1 MLLIHAIVMA
11 ALVWCLISVGPM
23 WLKWSLHQGAPL
35 IAGLINGI
43 ILGDIAYGLTFG
55 ATVMLVFMGVA
66 VIGGA
71 IPSDTALAG
80 YVGVTVSMMAGVDPS
95 MGVTVSATLGALG
108 AAARPLLMTLN
119 SVWVHRADKYAAE
132 GNSKA
137 LARIDI
143 LGPVA
148 LCFVLYFIPSFIV
161 IYFGAPVLDA
171 VMNVI
176 PAWLLTGMTVVG
188 KLLPALGLAMLMQ
201 LLFKKSLLPFFI
213 FGFVMSAYM
222 GLGIIPI
229 AITGCGFALMHYMY
243 STQKGV
249 Q

>member
-1 MLLIHAIVMA
+1 MLIHALVMA
-11 ALVWCLISVGPM
+11 AMVWCLTSVGPM

-71 IPSDTALAG
+71 IPSDTCLAG

-108 AAARPLLMTLN
+108 AAARPLLMTFN
-119 SVWVHRADKYAAE
+119 SVWVHRADKYAEE

-137 LARIDI
+137 IARIDVW
-143 LGPVA
+143 GPVA
-148 LCFVLYFIPSFIV
+148 LCALLYFIPSFII
-161 IYFGAPVLDA
+161 IYFGATVLDA
-171 VMNVI
+171 IMSAI
-176 PAWLLTGMTVVG
+176 PAWMLTGLGVVG

-201 LLFKKSLLPFFI
+201 LLFKKSLIPFFI
-213 FGFVMSAYM
+213 FGFVMSAYL

-229 AITGCGFALMHYMY
+229 AITGAGFALMHYMY
-243 STQKGV
+243 STKKGAN
-249 Q
+249 

>member
-1 MLLIHAIVMA
+1 MLVHALVMA
-11 ALVWCLISVGPM
+11 AFVWCLTSVGPM

-119 SVWVHRADKYAAE
+119 SFWVHRADKYASE
-132 GNSKA
+132 GDSKA
-137 LARIDI
+137 LARVDV

-148 LCFVLYFIPSFIV
+148 LCFLLYFLPSFIV

-171 VMNVI
+171 IMAAI
-176 PAWLLTGMTVVG
+176 PAWLLTGMGVVG

-201 LLFKKSLLPFFI
+201 LLFKKSLIPFFI
-213 FGFVMSAYM
+213 FGFVMSAYL

-229 AITGCGFALMHYMY
+229 AITGSGLALMHYMY
-243 STQKGV
+243 SVKKGAN
-249 Q
+249 

>member
-1 MLLIHAIVMA
+1 MLIHAIVMA
-11 ALVWCLISVGPM
+11 AMVWCLTSVGPM

-108 AAARPLLMTLN
+108 AAARPLLMTVN
-119 SVWVHRADKYAAE
+119 AVWVHKADQYAAE
-132 GNSKA
+132 GNTKA
-137 LARIDI
+137 LARIDV
-143 LGPVA
+143 LGPV
-148 LCFVLYFIPSFIV
+148 LVCFVLYFLPSFIV
-161 IYFGAPVLDA
+161 IYFGAPMLDA
-171 VMNVI
+171 IMAAI
-176 PAWLLTGMTVVG
+176 PGWLLTGLGVVG

-201 LLFKKSLLPFFI
+201 LLFKKSLIPFFI
-213 FGFVMSAYM
+213 FGFVMSAYL

-229 AITGCGFALMHYMY
+229 AITGAGFALMHYMY
-243 STQKGV
+243 STQKGAN
-249 Q
+249 

>member
-1 MLLIHAIVMA
+1 MLIHALVMA
-11 ALVWCLISVGPM
+11 ALVWCLTSVGPM

-43 ILGDIAYGLTFG
+43 ILGDVAYGLTFG

-71 IPSDTALAG
+71 VPSDTCLAG
-80 YVGVTVSMMAGVDPS
+80 YVGVTVSMIAGVDPA

-108 AAARPLLMTLN
+108 AAARPLLMTVN
-119 SVWVHRADKYAAE
+119 SAWVHRADKYAAE
-132 GNSKA
+132 GNTKA
-137 LARIDI
+137 LARIDV

-148 LCFVLYFIPSFIV
+148 LCFVLYFVPSFIV

-171 VMNVI
+171 IMNAI
-176 PAWLLTGMTVVG
+176 PAWLLTGIGVVG
-188 KLLPALGLAMLMQ
+188 NLLPALGLAMLMQ
-201 LLFKKSLLPFFI
+201 LLFKKSLIPFFI
-213 FGFVMSAYM
+213 FGFVMSAYL

-229 AITGCGFALMHYMY
+229 AITGAGFALMHYMY
-243 STQKGV
+243 STKKGEN
-249 Q
+249 

>member
-1 MLLIHAIVMA
+1 MLIHAIIMA
-11 ALVWCLISVGPM
+11 AFVWCLTSVGPM

-43 ILGDIAYGLTFG
+43 ILGDVAYGLTFG
-55 ATVMLVFMGVA
+55 ATVMMVFMGVA

-71 IPSDTALAG
+71 IPSDTCLAG

-119 SVWVHRADKYAAE
+119 SFWVHRADKYAAE
-132 GNSKA
+132 GNTKA
-137 LARIDI
+137 MARIDVW
-143 LGPVA
+143 GPVA

-171 VMNVI
+171 IMAVI
-176 PAWLLTGMTVVG
+176 PDWLLTGMGVVG

-201 LLFKKSLLPFFI
+201 LLFKRSLIPFFI
-213 FGFVMSAYM
+213 FGFVMSAYL

-229 AITGCGFALMHYMY
+229 AITGAGFALMHYMY
-243 STQKGV
+243 NAKKGAN
-249 Q
+249 

>member
-1 MLLIHAIVMA
+1 MLIHALVMA
-11 ALVWCLISVGPM
+11 AMVWCLTSVGPM

-80 YVGVTVSMMAGVDPS
+80 YVGVTVSMMAGVDPT

-108 AAARPLLMTLN
+108 AAARPLLMTIN
-119 SVWVHRADKYAAE
+119 SVWVHKADQYAAE
-132 GNSKA
+132 GNTKA
-137 LARIDI
+137 LARIDV
-143 LGPVA
+143 LGPV
-148 LCFVLYFIPSFIV
+148 LVCFVLYFLPSFIV
-161 IYFGAPVLDA
+161 IYFGAPVLDSI
-171 VMNVI
+171 MNAI
-176 PAWLLTGMTVVG
+176 PAWLLAGMGVVG

-201 LLFKKSLLPFFI
+201 LLFKKSLIPFFI
-213 FGFVMSAYM
+213 FGFVMSAYLGM
-222 GLGIIPI
+222 GIIPI
-229 AITGCGFALMHYMY
+229 AITGAGFALMHYMY
-243 STQKGV
+243 SAKKGEN
-249 Q
+249 

>member
-1 MLLIHAIVMA
+1 MLIHALVMA
-11 ALVWCLISVGPM
+11 AMVWCLTSVGPM

-71 IPSDTALAG
+71 IPSDTCLAG
-80 YVGVTVSMMAGVDPS
+80 YV
-95 MGVTVSATLGALG
+95 GVTVSATLGALG
-108 AAARPLLMTLN
+108 AAARPLLMTFN
-119 SVWVHRADKYAAE
+119 SVWVHRADKYAEE

-137 LARIDI
+137 IARIDVW
-143 LGPVA
+143 GPVA
-148 LCFVLYFIPSFIV
+148 LCALLYFIPSFII

-171 VMNVI
+171 IMAAI
-176 PAWLLTGMTVVG
+176 PAWLLTGLGVVG

-201 LLFKKSLLPFFI
+201 LLFKKSLIPFFI
-213 FGFVMSAYM
+213 FGFVMSAYL

-229 AITGCGFALMHYMY
+229 AITGAGFALMHYMY
-243 STQKGV
+243 STKKGAN
-249 Q
+249 

>member
-1 MLLIHAIVMA
+1 MLIHALVMA
-11 ALVWCLISVGPM
+11 AMVWCLTSVGPM

-71 IPSDTALAG
+71 IPSDTCLAG

-108 AAARPLLMTLN
+108 AAARPLLMTFN
-119 SVWVHRADKYAAE
+119 SVWVHRADKYAEE

-137 LARIDI
+137 IARIDVW
-143 LGPVA
+143 GPVA
-148 LCFVLYFIPSFIV
+148 LCALLYVIPSFII

-171 VMNVI
+171 IMAAI
-176 PAWLLTGMTVVG
+176 PAWLLTGLGVVG

-201 LLFKKSLLPFFI
+201 LLFKKSLIPFFI
-213 FGFVMSAYM
+213 FGFVMSAYL

-229 AITGCGFALMHYMY
+229 AITGAGFALMHYMY
-243 STQKGV
+243 STKKGAN
-249 Q
+249 